1 MAPPPQPPPA
11 DDAASPPE
19 TLGPYRLRERL
30 GTRGR
35 FTAWRAE
42 DAAGRPVGIQVLTA
56 GPPADAGTAERFAD
70 GAERLAELRHP
81 NVLQVIGH
89 GEAGGRLYLA
99 TEPTSLGTLGAALRE
114 KKPSVEQAIG
124 VFQAILAGLTAAHQ
138 KGIVHGEIHPDT
150 VLASPDLAQ
159 VKLTGFGLGR
169 PEGAPGLGATG
180 TLSTGEVSLAYL
192 AYLAPEQA
200 EGKPASARSDLYSA
214 GVMFNQMLTGKA
226 PSSRFTLPTQ
236 ADPRLPPELD
246 ALVLKCL
253 ARNPAQR
260 YANVQH
266 LLGDL
271 AHVEEILRLRLMSE
285 LKGISR
291 SVFGQGG
298 GQGSQA
304 TAAEGTSHE
313 TAKPKSP
320 LLWVGI
326 AVALVVVAVVVF
338 LLMHR

>member
-1 MAPPPQPPPA
+1 MAQPPQPPPA
-11 DDAASPPE
+11 DDAASPIE

-30 GTRGR
+30 GSRGR

-42 DAAGRPVGIQVLTA
+42 DAAGRPVGVQVLTA
-56 GPPADAGTAERFAD
+56 GPPPDPATAERFAD
-70 GAERLAELRHP
+70 GAERLEELRHP
-81 NVLQVIGH
+81 NVVQVIGH

-99 TEPTSLGTLGAALRE
+99 TEPSALGTLGAALRE
-114 KKPSVEQAIG
+114 KKPNVEQAIG

-138 KGIVHGEIHPDT
+138 RGIVHGEIHPDT
-150 VLASPDLAQ
+150 VLASSDLGQ

-253 ARNPAQR
+253 ARNPAER

-298 GQGSQA
+298 QSGPAAPPEGAAQEA
-304 TAAEGTSHE
+304 TKG
-313 TAKPKSP
+313 KSP

>member
-1 MAPPPQPPPA
+1 MATPPA
-11 DDAASPPE
+11 DDATLPIE

-30 GTRGR
+30 GARGR

-42 DAAGRPVGIQVLTA
+42 DAAGRPVGVQVLTA
-56 GPPADAGTAERFAD
+56 GPPQPSVDPATAERFAD

-81 NVLQVIGH
+81 NVLQVLAH

-114 KKPSVEQAIG
+114 RAPSVEQAIG

-169 PEGAPGLGATG
+169 PEGAPALGATG

-200 EGKPASARSDLYSA
+200 DGKPATARSDLYSA

-236 ADPRLPPELD
+236 ANSRLPPELD

-253 ARNPAQR
+253 ARNPAER

-266 LLGDL
+266 ILGDL
-271 AHVEEILRLRLMSE
+271 ARVEELLRLRLMSE

-298 GQGSQA
+298 QSGSGES
-304 TAAEGTSHE
+304 AARE
-313 TAKPKSP
+313 TGEPAAKAKSP

-338 LLMHR
+338 LLIHR